1 MISINEF
8 KIILLLILF
17 LYLISYKSINSLDIM
32 YIILFYMSL
41 YMYTYSMLLN
51 SYSIYIFSQLLRAF
65 KALKKTPQKQRCPC
79 YDNAN
84 TMMGHGFF

>member
-1 MISINEF
+1 
-8 KIILLLILF
+8 
-17 LYLISYKSINSLDIM
+17 
-32 YIILFYMSL
+32 
-41 YMYTYSMLLN
+41 MLLN

-84 TMMGHGFF
+84 ANDGATVFLMRKKKVS

>member
-51 SYSIYIFSQLLRAF
+51 SYSIYIFSQFKLLRAF
-65 KALKKTPQKQRCPC
+65 NKARKR
-79 YDNAN
+79 
-84 TMMGHGFF
+84 

>member
-17 LYLISYKSINSLDIM
+17 LYLISYKPINSLDII

-51 SYSIYIFSQLLRAF
+51 SYSLIYIFSQLLRAF
-65 KALKKTPQKQRCPC
+65 KALIKKTPQKRRCPC

-84 TMMGHGFF
+84 TM

>member
-1 MISINEF
+1 
-8 KIILLLILF
+8 
-17 LYLISYKSINSLDIM
+17 
-32 YIILFYMSL
+32 MSL

-84 TMMGHGFF
+84 TMMGHGFFNEEKIVVKNQLLFALLQVSSID